1 MFSYHCERL
10 PLQNSSKSRL
20 RHLDQ
25 LHAFVVAATKELMWL
40 NDKEEEEV
48 HYDWSNRNTNM
59 TAKKDN
65 YSVCPATLGREPLR
79 DSVPWS

>member
-1 MFSYHCERL
+1 M
-10 PLQNSSKSRL
+10 QNSSKSRL
-20 RHLDQ
+20 RNLDQ
-25 LHAFVVAATKELMWL
+25 LHAFVIAATKELMWL

-65 YSVCPATLGREPLR
+65 YSVCHTAPGYKHLRESLL
-79 DSVPWS
+79 SSQSYPW